1 MRLLCSLC
9 FVACV
14 ALLLGTPAR
23 AATRVNCPRTL
34 LFESTNGTYYVTVFG
49 APVLMRASFDL
60 TLYTKSAA
68 YSLTVPQA
76 AIAVPVNAPHA
87 AFRGMPVVIRNPGAD
102 PFLGVT
108 VAPTVAN
115 ATAPCDGEDL
125 IVPSAE
131 SLTSPDRHVDPQ
143 AAALEDQVA
152 VEAPKSG
159 APLTPTSTRP
169 PKSITCLIPFT
180 DATVDVL
187 DRPAYPADGAFGT
200 VSVRVDL
207 DERANVTGTT
217 VVESSGNSE
226 LEAAAVASARK
237 TTFHPAIFACE
248 AQKSSHVLD
257 FDFSK

>member
-9 FVACV
+9 FFACV
-14 ALLLGTPAR
+14 ALLLGVPAR
-23 AATRVNCPRTL
+23 AAARVNCPRTL

-60 TLYTKSAA
+60 VLYTKDAA
-68 YSLTVPQA
+68 YALSVPSA
-76 AIAVPVNAPHA
+76 AIATPVNVPHA
-87 AFRGMPVVIRNPGAD
+87 AFRGAPVVIRNPGTD

-108 VAPTVAN
+108 VQSTVAN
-115 ATAPCDGEDL
+115 AARPCDGEDV
-125 IVPSAE
+125 IVPSAA
-131 SLTSPDRHVDPQ
+131 SLTSADRHVDPQ

-152 VEAPKSG
+152 AEAAKSG
-159 APLTPTSTRP
+159 PPLVPTSTPP
-169 PKSITCLIPFT
+169 PKPITCLTPFT
-180 DATVDVL
+180 DSTVDVL
-187 DRPAYPADGAFGT
+187 DKPAYPADGSFGT

-217 VVESSGNSE
+217 VVESSGNSA
-226 LEAAAVASARK
+226 LEAAALASARK